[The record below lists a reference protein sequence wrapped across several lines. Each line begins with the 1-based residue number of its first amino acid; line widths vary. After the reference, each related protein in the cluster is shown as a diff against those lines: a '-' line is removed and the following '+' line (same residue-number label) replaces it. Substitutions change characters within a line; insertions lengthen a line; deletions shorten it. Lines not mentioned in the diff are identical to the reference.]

1 MTKVMPIL
9 WPTWLQNNKVALL
22 KCLSHKEGARLTLSS
37 ARAEPEALDVLPTDD
52 KGQLSQVL
60 ADWIAAYG
68 EEHGWPVRLRCYVN
82 GHEVEGS
89 TIITRGPNR
98 APMASAGPSWG
109 GGGGGLSLANL
120 DLNNLDSVRQ
130 MVGAL
135 TELGRPVVRM
145 VLEERAVLAGELVI
159 EEEGSDA

>member
-22 KCLSHKEGARLTLSS
+22 KCLSHKEGARLTLST
-37 ARAEPEALDVLPTDD
+37 ARAEPEALDVLPSDD
-52 KGQLSQVL
+52 KAQMAVVL

-68 EEHGWPVRLRCYVN
+68 EKNGWPVRLRCYVN

-89 TIITRGPNR
+89 TIITSAPNR

-109 GGGGGLSLANL
+109 GGPAGLSLMNL
-120 DLNNLDSVRQ
+120 DLNNLDNLRQ

-145 VLEERAVLAGELVI
+145 VLEERSVLAGELVI
-159 EEEGSDA
+159 EEESDA